1 MYRCSTLPG
10 VRLVL
15 ALALVVAAGARVV
28 AVAAGQS
35 DVKSALA
42 EGVRLERGGD
52 TRGALESYS
61 WAVEN
66 AQAGSSD
73 RGAALLALANVE
85 AGLGKY
91 ADSARHAAEA
101 TRTFDALGDAAN
113 AALALN
119 RSGVTA
125 LYAGNYP
132 EAERLLTLAL
142 GRSTAIGD
150 RSLRAEQLGNLAN
163 VQFFVG
169 RYAESARFTQEALEI
184 ASASATEPWA
194 GRRRRILLSNQATL
208 LLRLGRY
215 QEALNVFNELDTLSG
230 ELRPRERAELLANL
244 GVLYRRLG
252 DPIKALSTY
261 DEARRLFARDRAV
274 DGELNVLKNRGIVL
288 ALDLARLD
296 EAQRTFSTALDT
308 ATAVGNKRQ
317 MLHARL
323 YRGETS
329 LRTGRRQEAQED
341 YTAALALARDLR
353 TPEEEWKA
361 LYGLG
366 RLAPDQAQRV
376 EYLEQAIQRIEAVR
390 EGIRVQSLRTDFLT
404 DKREVYDTLFDARL
418 AGAPVAD
425 LFGLL
430 ERSHSR
436 VWRERLGLDKSI
448 DLSSV
453 QRALPGGTLLLD
465 YWHSVQ
471 GSAVIA
477 VSRDRAA
484 VIRLEVDDREL
495 TSLVDIV
502 SAGPSV
508 NWHEPSA
515 DLGRRLLPP
524 PDWFD
529 GIDRLIIVP
538 DGALAVVP
546 FDALPVAGRLL
557 AERAAVSYTPTAA
570 TLVREP
576 VRTRRWMPPWRL
588 QLQAFA
594 DPAVVSADLDKAAP
608 PRGRLDASADEAR
621 QVASELAGKATLHLG
636 TDNRKAYLFAA
647 TERAPILHLAT
658 HAVADASALEQSRIV
673 FSPATGSSAGAD
685 YLFLREAYGLPLD
698 GVELAVLSA
707 CETERGRFVGGE
719 GVENFSRAFLAAGAR
734 TTVTT
739 LWRVADRPTANFM
752 QVFYHHLQRGAPRDE
767 ALRRAKRRF
776 LESGTELADPHFW
789 AAFVLTGEALRPLPR
804 AISWTS
810 IGLAALAILG
820 LAMLVH
826 RLRLS
831 RRRSPALAA
840 T

>member
-1 MYRCSTLPG
+1 
-10 VRLVL
+10 VL
-15 ALALVVAAGARVV
+15 ALVLTLAAGARVA

-35 DVKSALA
+35 DSKSALA
-42 EGVRLERGGD
+42 EGVRLERLGD
-52 TRGALESYS
+52 AKGALESYA
-61 WAVEN
+61 WAVES
-66 AQAGSSD
+66 AQAGSSE
-73 RGAALLALANVE
+73 RGEALLALANVE

-91 ADSARHAAEA
+91 TDSARHAAEA
-101 TRTFDALGDAAN
+101 TRIFDALGDAAN
-113 AALALN
+113 AALSLN

-132 EAERLLTLAL
+132 EAERLLALAL
-142 GRSTAIGD
+142 ERSTAIGD
-150 RSLRAEQLGNLAN
+150 RNLRAEQLGNLAN

-169 RYAESARFTQEALEI
+169 RYADSARFTQEALDI
-184 ASASATEPWA
+184 TAASATEPWA

-261 DEARRLFARDRAV
+261 DEARQLFARDRAA

-296 EAQRTFSTALDT
+296 EAQRTFSTALET
-308 ATAVGNKRQ
+308 ATAAGNQRQ

-323 YRGETS
+323 YRGETN
-329 LRTGRRQEAQED
+329 LRTGRRQEAAGD
-341 YTAALALARDLR
+341 YEAALTLARDLH

-366 RLAPDQAQRV
+366 RLAPDRDRAAR
-376 EYLEQAIQRIEAVR
+376 YLEQAIQKIEEVR

-404 DKREVYDTLFDARL
+404 DKREVYDTLINARL
-418 AGAPVAD
+418 AGAPVED
-425 LFGLL
+425 VFGLL

-436 VWRERLGLDKSI
+436 VWRERLGLDKAI
-448 DLSSV
+448 DLRAV
-453 QRALPGGTLLLD
+453 QHALPGGTLLLD
-465 YWHSVQ
+465 YWHSAL
-471 GSAVIA
+471 GSAVVA

-484 VIRLEVDDREL
+484 VIRLDVDDGEL
-495 TSLVDIV
+495 NTLVDVV
-502 SAGPSV
+502 SAGPSSD
-508 NWHEPSA
+508 WHERSRDFA
-515 DLGRRLLPP
+515 RRVLPP
-524 PDWFD
+524 LDWFE

-546 FDALPVAGRLL
+546 FDALPVRDHLL
-557 AERAAVSYTPTAA
+557 VERAAVSYMPTAA
-570 TLVREP
+570 TLLRDP
-576 VRTRRWMPPWRL
+576 VRPRRWIPPWRL
-588 QLQAFA
+588 QLRAFA
-594 DPAVVSADLDKAAP
+594 DPRIADDADDASP
-608 PRGRLDASADEAR
+608 RRGRLDASADEAR
-621 QVASELAGKATLHLG
+621 QVASELPGKSTLHLG

-658 HAVADASALEQSRIV
+658 HAIADASALEQSRIV
-673 FSPATGSSAGAD
+673 FSPATGSTAGAD

-734 TTVTT
+734 STVTT

-767 ALRRAKRRF
+767 ALRRAKLRF
-776 LESGTELADPHFW
+776 LESGTDLADPHFW
-789 AAFVLTGEALRPLPR
+789 AAFALTGDALRPLPR
-804 AISWTS
+804 AISWTT
-810 IGLAALAILG
+810 IGITALAILG
-820 LAMLVH
+820 LAMLVR
-826 RLRLS
+826 RLRAGQQ
-831 RRRSPALAA
+831 RSPAAAA